1 MRLGLLLV
9 LFLVLTGCSLNL
21 TRREKE
27 DVQAV
32 CQDITLQALNAR
44 DEAIKVNQQ
53 RQFDVLNARIERLE
67 RDNNDLRTRTE
78 ELLNVVRSKWYRAH

>member
-1 MRLGLLLV
+1 MLLV
-9 LFLVLTGCSLNL
+9 FALVLTGCSLNL

-32 CQDITLQALNAR
+32 CQDITLKALNAR

-53 RQFDVLNARIERLE
+53 RQFDGLNGRIERLE
-67 RDNNDLRTRTE
+67 RDNDDLRTRVD
-78 ELLNVVRSKWYRAH
+78 ELLTVVRSKWYRAH